1 MTDVRPPHTETGLAS
16 RPLAG
21 TAPTMPTGPDPSAV
35 AERIVQAVEQ
45 GEAVVGPDAFT
56 RE

>member
-1 MTDVRPPHTETGLAS
+1 VTDVRPPHTETGLAS